1 MGVPTSEVGY
11 TSAMPRSEDH
21 EVHKDTSILPNVR
34 GATTSIPVL
43 ILKSYR
49 IKFWSVQ
56 DMEGEESALL
66 ALSIAHSLVC

>member
-21 EVHKDTSILPNVR
+21 EVHKYTSILPNVR
-34 GATTSIPVL
+34 GANTSIPVL

-49 IKFWSVQ
+49 INFWSVQ
-56 DMEGEESALL
+56 DMEREESALL